1 MTGNLLRLNLRK
13 WTLTMLR
20 ATKTGFSLI
29 ELLVVVT
36 ILGLMMALLLP
47 ALQSA
52 REAARRIQCT
62 SNLRQLGLGLQQYE
76 TNYGVYPPSMV
87 LSGRGNTTTWVGG
100 WSVNGR
106 ILSFMEQNTLFNA
119 INFLTNQTA
128 PINLTVTGL
137 SIGVF
142 VCPSEVN
149 PQSYDASFGSSA
161 VSTVGWCMGDWYVWG
176 GFGALPNR
184 TAFGPNLSR
193 RAADFRDGLSS
204 TLMASEVRSHQYE
217 RTNCGALSAL
227 NTPGSPQPP
236 EVSPTIVTPLLGDGG
251 PCILSAAGHTSWADG
266 GVDQSGMTT
275 AWAPNTKVVVSP
287 AGGVNLESPS
297 SEDLDLV
304 GTPESSGG
312 PTFAA
317 VTSRSYHP
325 GGVNGLFG
333 DGSVRFIKQTING
346 ATWRALGSVNGSEII
361 SADQY

>member
-1 MTGNLLRLNLRK
+1 MP
-13 WTLTMLR
+13 R

-36 ILGLMMALLLP
+36 ILALMMALLLP

-62 SNLRQLGLGLQQYE
+62 SNLKQLGIGLQQYE
-76 TNYGVYPPSMV
+76 TNYSVYPPSMV
-87 LSGRGNTTTWVGG
+87 LAGKGNTTTLVGG

-119 INFLTNQTA
+119 INMSTNQTA

-161 VSTVGWCMGDWYVWG
+161 VTTVGWCMGDWYVWG

-193 RAADFRDGLSS
+193 RAADFRDGLSL

-217 RTNCGALSAL
+217 RTNCGLLSAINNPSITL
-227 NTPGSPQPP
+227 PP
-236 EVSPTIVTPLLGDGG
+236 DVSPTLITPQLSDGS
-251 PCILSAAGHTSWADG
+251 PCVLSAAGHVSWADG
-266 GVDQSGMTT
+266 SVDQSGMTT
-275 AWAPNTKVVVSP
+275 AWAPNTKVSFSD
-287 AGGVNLESPS
+287 GDDMNLTSAS
-297 SEDLDLV
+297 NADLDLV
-304 GTPESSGG
+304 GIPESSGG
-312 PTFAA
+312 PTYAA

-325 GGVNGLFG
+325 GGVNALFG

-346 ATWRALGSVNGSEII
+346 NTWRALGSVSGSEII

>member
-1 MTGNLLRLNLRK
+1 M
-13 WTLTMLR
+13 R

-29 ELLVVVT
+29 ELMVVVT

-62 SNLRQLGLGLQQYE
+62 SNLKQLGLGLQQYE
-76 TNYGVYPPSMV
+76 TNYGVFPPSMV
-87 LSGRGNTTTWVGG
+87 LSGNGNTTTWVGG

-119 INFLTNQTA
+119 VNFFTNQTS
-128 PINLTVTGL
+128 PLNLTVTGL

-204 TLMASEVRSHQYE
+204 TLMASEVRSHQFDQ
-217 RTNCGALSAL
+217 TNCAVLASMNSPSAPLS
-227 NTPGSPQPP
+227 PDVPP
-236 EVSPTIVTPLLGDGG
+236 TAVTPQVGSDGT
-251 PCILSAAGHTSWADG
+251 CILSAAGHVSWADG
-266 GVDQSGMTT
+266 SVAQSGMTT
-275 AWAPNTKVVVSP
+275 AWAPNTKVVLSV
-287 AGGVNLESPS
+287 GNGMGLGYPS

-304 GTPESSGG
+304 GIPESSGG

-325 GGVNGLFG
+325 GGVNALLG
-333 DGSVRFIKQTING
+333 DGSVRFIKQTIDGN
-346 ATWRALGSVNGSEII
+346 TWRCLGSVNGAEII
-361 SADQY
+361 SANQY

>member
-1 MTGNLLRLNLRK
+1 
-13 WTLTMLR
+13 
-20 ATKTGFSLI
+20 
-29 ELLVVVT
+29 
-36 ILGLMMALLLP
+36 
-47 ALQSA
+47 
-52 REAARRIQCT
+52 
-62 SNLRQLGLGLQQYE
+62 
-76 TNYGVYPPSMV
+76 MV
-87 LSGRGNTTTWVGG
+87 LSGEGNTTSWVGG

-119 INFLTNQTA
+119 VNFFTNQTS

-149 PQSYDASFGSSA
+149 PQSYDASYGSSA

-204 TLMASEVRSHQYE
+204 TVMASEVRSHQYE
-217 RTNCGALSAL
+217 RTNCGALAAL
-227 NTPGSPQPP
+227 NTPSSPQPP
-236 EVSPTIVTPLLGDGG
+236 DVSPTLIAPQLSDGS
-251 PCILSAAGHTSWADG
+251 PCALSAAGHVSWADG
-266 GVDQSGMTT
+266 SVDQSGMTT
-275 AWAPNTKVVVSP
+275 AWAPNTKVVVSAA
-287 AGGVNLESPS
+287 AGVDLPTPS
-297 SEDLDLV
+297 NEDLDLV
-304 GTPESSGG
+304 GTPEAIGG

-325 GGVNGLFG
+325 GGVNALFG
-333 DGSVRFIKQTING
+333 DGSVHFIKQTIDGNV
-346 ATWRALGSVNGSEII
+346 WRSLGSVNSGEII